1 MQSKNKNLQKQIV
14 ESDLEKNKM
23 NQTINDMNHKLT
35 NVDNEN
41 KNLRY
46 INRNKERKK
55 KNE

>member
-1 MQSKNKNLQKQIV
+1 
-14 ESDLEKNKM
+14 M